1 MPALGWVSPNRKSHK
16 LNVPIDEDLKLRL
29 EAMAVKRGIK
39 KTELAREIID
49 ASLKTMEQA

>member
-16 LNVPIDEDLKLRL
+16 LNVPIDDELKARL
-29 EAMAVKRGIK
+29 EAMAVKRGVK

-49 ASLKTMEQA
+49 SALKVMEAA